1 MGIQDLFP
9 SPNQLEKFC
18 QNQALTY
25 LGVFGSY
32 ARGEAKKDSDVD
44 ILIDYQQPKSLFTL
58 GGIVADLEEMT
69 GKKIDLVKRTHI
81 KPILKP
87 YILQDLITLYGQNW

>member
-1 MGIQDLFP
+1 MGIQGLFP
-9 SPNQLEKFC
+9 SSNQLEKFC

-25 LGVFGSY
+25 FGVFGSY
-32 ARGEAKKDSDVD
+32 ALGEAKKNSDVD

-58 GGIVADLEEMT
+58 GKIVADLEDMT
-69 GKKIDLVKRTHI
+69 GKKVDLVKRTHI

-87 YILQDLITLYGQNW
+87 YVFQDLITLYGQN

>member
-1 MGIQDLFP
+1 MGIQGLFP
-9 SPNQLEKFC
+9 SSNQLEKFC

-32 ARGEAKKDSDVD
+32 ARGEAKKNSDVD

-58 GGIVADLEEMT
+58 GKIVADLEDMT
-69 GKKIDLVKRTHI
+69 GKKVDLVKRTHI

-87 YILQDLITLYGQNW
+87 YVFQDLITLYGQN

>member
-1 MGIQDLFP
+1 MGIQGLFP
-9 SPNQLEKFC
+9 SPNLIEKFC

-32 ARGEAKKDSDVD
+32 ARGEAKTNSDVD
-44 ILIDYQQPKSLFTL
+44 ILIDYQKPKSLFTL
-58 GGIVADLEEMT
+58 GGIVADLEKMI
-69 GKKIDLVKRTHI
+69 GKKVDLVKRTHI

-87 YILQDLITLYGQNW
+87 YIYQDLITLYGQN

>member
-1 MGIQDLFP
+1 MGIQGLFP
-9 SPNQLEKFC
+9 SVKKVEDFC
-18 QNQALTY
+18 HNQALTY

-32 ARGEAKKDSDVD
+32 ARGEARNDSDVD

-58 GGIVADLEEMT
+58 GGIVADLEKMT
-69 GKKIDLVKRTHI
+69 GKKVDLVKRTHI

-87 YILQDLITLYGQNW
+87 YIFQDLITLYGQN

>member
-1 MGIQDLFP
+1 MGIQGLFP
-9 SPNQLEKFC
+9 STKKLEDFC

-32 ARGEAKKDSDVD
+32 ARGEARKDSDVD
-44 ILIDYQQPKSLFTL
+44 ILIDYQEPKSLFTL
-58 GGIVADLEEMT
+58 GRIVLDLESMT
-69 GKKIDLVKRTHI
+69 GKKVDLVKRTHI

-87 YILQDLITLYGQNW
+87 YILQDLITLYGQN

>member
-1 MGIQDLFP
+1 MGIQGLFP
-9 SPNQLEKFC
+9 STKKLEDFC

-32 ARGEAKKDSDVD
+32 ARGEARKDSDVD
-44 ILIDYQQPKSLFTL
+44 ILIDYQEPKSLFTL
-58 GGIVADLEEMT
+58 GRIALDLESMT
-69 GKKIDLVKRTHI
+69 GKKVNLVKRTHI

-87 YILQDLITLYGQNW
+87 YILQDLITLYGQN